1 MEKSSN
7 AEITP
12 WGRKVPVLVDDA
24 GSTHL
29 VDATGAVELI
39 TTAPVAPPAFEKRAK
54 AKRAP
59 SRWWAL
65 VALVALFNLG
75 ALVARRAGTSR
86 AVGLATLNN
95 KALAAAAPKGK
106 KASKAPKVQKAPKNA
121 KKL

>member
-1 MEKSSN
+1 M
-7 AEITP
+7 
-12 WGRKVPVLVDDA
+12 PVLVDDA

-65 VALVALFNLG
+65 VALFNLG

-86 AVGLATLNN
+86 AVGLATPNN

>member
-12 WGRKVPVLVDDA
+12 WGRKVPVLVDDE

-29 VDATGAVELI
+29 VDQATGTVELV
-39 TTAPVAPPAFEKRAK
+39 TTAPVAPPAFEKTA
-54 AKRAP
+54 ATKRGL

-65 VALVALFNLG
+65 VALVALVALG
-75 ALVARRAGTSR
+75 ALVASRGGAPRA
-86 AVGLATLNN
+86 AE
-95 KALAAAAPKGK
+95 LAAAAPKAVK
-106 KASKAPKVQKAPKNA
+106 KASKAPKVLKAPKSA

>member
-1 MEKSSN
+1 MEMAKSAN
-7 AEITP
+7 VEVTP

-39 TTAPVAPPAFEKRAK
+39 TTAPVAPPAFEKTA
-54 AKRAP
+54 ATKRGL

-65 VALVALFNLG
+65 VALVALVALG
-75 ALVARRAGTSR
+75 ALVASRGGAPRA
-86 AVGLATLNN
+86 AE
-95 KALAAAAPKGK
+95 LAAAAPKAVK
-106 KASKAPKVQKAPKNA
+106 KASKAPKVQKAPKSA